1 MRSSADRLSELRQL
15 LLLDSAPERSFDD
28 ITQLLASSLSVPIAM
43 VNLLDEQR
51 DWFKSRVGLA
61 ICESPAETSFCE
73 VFFGAA
79 DDIVIVNDTLLD
91 SRFSNHP
98 FVLGDPHIRFYAAA
112 RLTSNGQTVGTLCAY
127 DLVPKTLSNE
137 QMAQLQ
143 TLAAAAMHLL
153 VARNDKSP
161 APANA
166 GPAN

>member
-1 MRSSADRLSELRQL
+1 MRSNADRLNELRQL

-79 DDIVIVNDTLLD
+79 DDIVIRHT
-91 SRFSNHP
+91 
-98 FVLGDPHIRFYAAA
+98 DPYGCSASDHQGYFYISSAAA
-112 RLTSNGQTVGTLCAY
+112 NHFYRCTRNT
-127 DLVPKTLSNE
+127 P
-137 QMAQLQ
+137 
-143 TLAAAAMHLL
+143 LL
-153 VARNDKSP
+153 E
-161 APANA
+161 
-166 GPAN
+166 GH